1 MLALDLHRAR
11 DFRLLDLPFE
21 LPPMEVKVHSHS
33 RFANDTGIKWMCQ
46 TSAAIL
52 RKSTDG
58 AHAKMNGRWP
68 IAIGVPVLVEAQ
80 RSHFRGSKRVEK
92 AAAGTV
98 SR

>member
-1 MLALDLHRAR
+1 
-11 DFRLLDLPFE
+11 
-21 LPPMEVKVHSHS
+21 MEVKVHSHS

-52 RKSTDG
+52 SKTWMAGQADMLLACR
-58 AHAKMNGRWP
+58 
-68 IAIGVPVLVEAQ
+68 
-80 RSHFRGSKRVEK
+80 RSCTRSAAHFRGSKRVEK

>member
-1 MLALDLHRAR
+1 MIRSYALTLSAITLRAWK
-11 DFRLLDLPFE
+11 FGINNSFE

-33 RFANDTGIKWMCQ
+33 RFANDSGIKWMCQ

-58 AHAKMNGRWP
+58 TQAKMN
-68 IAIGVPVLVEAQ
+68 
-80 RSHFRGSKRVEK
+80 
-92 AAAGTV
+92 

>member
-21 LPPMEVKVHSHS
+21 LPPMEVKVHSHG

-52 RKSTDG
+52 GNPLMVR
-58 AHAKMNGRWP
+58 APGRRLTS
-68 IAIGVPVLVEAQ
+68 PVLVGRWQ
-80 RSHFRGSKRVEK
+80 
-92 AAAGTV
+92 
-98 SR
+98 